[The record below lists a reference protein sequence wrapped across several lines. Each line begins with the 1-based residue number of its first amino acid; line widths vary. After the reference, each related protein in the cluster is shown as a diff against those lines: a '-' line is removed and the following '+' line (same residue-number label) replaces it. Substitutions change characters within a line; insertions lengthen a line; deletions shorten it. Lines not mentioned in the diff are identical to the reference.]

1 MSSRKAIVALA
12 TAWGILAILSLS
24 LPLQGGGVGWG
35 AEKILIEKV
44 VAVVND
50 EVITLTELQEA
61 AQPLLRRTQ
70 EARRGEESK
79 IGQQQILQNL
89 ILQRLQ
95 LQEARKQGLSASPSE
110 VTSALEDLKRQ
121 NSLKSD
127 EELKAA
133 LSRERLTLEQLK
145 KGLEEQIIL
154 AKLINKEIRSKVI
167 VTEEEIQRH
176 YQENRER
183 FKRAAE
189 VKLRYIL
196 IAVPKEASAEKVAE
210 AKKRAEEAL
219 SALQG
224 GADFA
229 EVAKAYSDGPTA
241 KDGGELGRMKRE
253 ELNPE
258 LAKAAFTLPI
268 GGVSGLIRT
277 PAGFNIIQVE
287 ERTAD
292 PYMSLAEAKESI
304 RATLF
309 EEKLQ
314 ATMKE
319 WLNALKA
326 KASIEVKGW

>member
-1 MSSRKAIVALA
+1 MGGRKTTVVLVTAWAIVV
-12 TAWGILAILSLS
+12 ILIPAFSAEGEILRSA
-24 LPLQGGGVGWG
+24 QKV
-35 AEKILIEKV
+35 LIEKV

-50 EVITLTELQEA
+50 EIITLTELQEA

-70 EARRGEESK
+70 GTRRGEDLQA
-79 IGQQQILQNL
+79 GQQQILENL

-110 VTSALEDLKRQ
+110 VASALEDLKRQ
-121 NSLKSD
+121 NNIKTD

-167 VTEEEIQRH
+167 ITEEEIQR
-176 YQENRER
+176 YFEENRER

-189 VKLRYIL
+189 VKLRHLL

-219 SALQG
+219 SAVQG

-253 ELNPE
+253 DLNPE
-258 LAKAAFTLPI
+258 LAKAAFELPI

-304 RATLF
+304 RAALF
-309 EEKLQ
+309 EERSQ

-319 WLNALKA
+319 WWSALKA

>member
-1 MSSRKAIVALA
+1 MSGKKAIALLSM
-12 TAWGILAILSLS
+12 AWG
-24 LPLQGGGVGWG
+24 GVVLLTPAFS
-35 AEKILIEKV
+35 AEGEVSRPAQKVLIEKV

-50 EVITLTELQEA
+50 EIITLTELQEA
-61 AQPLLRRTQ
+61 ARPFLHRTQ
-70 EARRGEESK
+70 MARRGEDLQA
-79 IGQQQILQNL
+79 GQQQILENL

-95 LQEARKQGLSASPSE
+95 LQEARKQGLSASPPE
-110 VTSALEDLKRQ
+110 VASALEDLKRQ
-121 NSLKSD
+121 NNIKSD
-127 EELKAA
+127 EELKMA
-133 LSRERLTLEQLK
+133 LGRERLTLGRLK

-154 AKLINKEIRSKVI
+154 AKLASKEIRSKVI
-167 VTEEEIQRH
+167 ITEEEIKR
-176 YQENRER
+176 YYEENRER
-183 FKRAAE
+183 FKRAPE
-189 VKLRYIL
+189 VKLRHIF
-196 IAVPKEASAEKVAE
+196 IAVPKEAPAQKVEA

-241 KDGGELGRMKRE
+241 KEGGELGRMKRE
-253 ELNPE
+253 DLHPE
-258 LAKAAFTLPI
+258 LAKAAFELPL

-292 PYMSLAEAKESI
+292 PSISLTEVKESI
-304 RATLF
+304 RAALF
-309 EEKLQ
+309 EEKAH

-319 WLNALKA
+319 WLSTLKA